1 MNAHV
6 RELIELLQVERL
18 EHNLFRG
25 ISGDIGSPA
34 VFGGQVLGQALMAA
48 ALTVD
53 TSRRAHSL
61 HAYFLRPGDKNAKIV
76 YDVDRIRDGGSFTT
90 RRVVAI
96 QHGKAI
102 FNLQASFQVK
112 EDGPHH
118 ADAMPP
124 VPGPEGLISDNELRQ
139 KNPHRLPERMR
150 AVLHAETA
158 IEIRQLEPLDPFDP
172 PISPPRND
180 SWFRATDRLPDDPV
194 LHQAMLAYASDF
206 GLLRSALMPHGLSFF
221 KGNVQGVS
229 LDHAM
234 WFHDDFRMDEWLLY
248 VTESPAAGGA
258 RGFCRGSVF
267 TQDGRLVASV
277 AQEGLMRPRDPS
289 KANKTP

>member
-53 TSRRAHSL
+53 DSRRAHSL

-139 KNPHRLPERMR
+139 KNQHRLPERMR

-172 PISPPRND
+172 PISSPRND

-234 WFHDDFRMDEWLLY
+234 WFHDEFRMDEWLLY

-289 KANKTP
+289 KTNKTP